1 MPKSPCTQADNRVKI
16 VLSILNIPDVYQ
28 LDIAMCKK
36 WGVGGGLLKKRFKK
50 PTLVAS
56 TKLVYKKN

>member
-16 VLSILNIPDVYQ
+16 VLSILNIPDVYH

-36 WGVGGGLLKKRFKK
+36 WGVGGGGGLGLGGGGD
-50 PTLVAS
+50 L
-56 TKLVYKKN
+56 

>member
-36 WGVGGGLLKKRFKK
+36 WGVGGAGGISS
-50 PTLVAS
+50 PGEGGG
-56 TKLVYKKN
+56 KLTVNK